1 MKIDANG
8 FDLRPWEFVLVV
20 FLIAAIIAS
29 VHHYH
34 MMQIQ
39 ADREKVVIEAEE
51 RASRPHWLWGT
62 RKESN

>member
-20 FLIAAIIAS
+20 FLIAATIAS

-51 RASRPHWLWGT
+51 RASRPHWL
-62 RKESN
+62 